1 MSLER
6 EPRVPFLDE
15 REQLPADGHTQYDA
29 LVESR
34 GDIRGPF
41 GVLLHSPELAGRVGH
56 LGAYVRFEGVLPDDG
71 RELAVLATA
80 RAFDCAFEWAIHAP
94 IAREAG
100 ITESTLEALIDRNLE
115 ALSDREASVVRY
127 SWELFD
133 DHAVSQETYDAAESR
148 FGTDGVVE
156 LTATIGYYA
165 MLACVLNGFDVV
177 PAERTPFDS

>member
-6 EPRVPFLDE
+6 EPRVPFLDD
-15 REQLPADGHTQYDA
+15 REQLPAESHAQYDA

-34 GDIRGPF
+34 GDVRGPF
-41 GVLLHSPELAGRVGH
+41 GVLLHSPELAGRIGR
-56 LGAYVRFEGVLPDDG
+56 LGAYVRFEGVLSDES

-100 ITESTLEALIDRNLE
+100 ITERTLDAIVDRNLG
-115 ALSDREASVVRY
+115 ALSDRAANIIRY

-133 DHAVSQETYDAAESR
+133 DHAVSQETYDAVESR

-165 MLACVLNGFDVV
+165 MLACVLNGFEVA
-177 PAERTPFDS
+177 PAERTPFDG